1 MDVATA
7 NKASSFLWLGLAA
20 GCFFTPWISD
30 RLQNRKLP
38 TVAGIAVQLFALV
51 VLLYFPSRDPTIE
64 MALCFLFGVG
74 NSVHMLAFSTASD
87 VVKPQFIG
95 TSAAIVN
102 GMMFIVGGMMISRP
116 GVRVGL
122 GIDEGVVPASLE
134 LAQFASRPLL
144 IGLVAALI
152 IAMLMR
158 ETYPR
163 RQTLMATT

>member
-1 MDVATA
+1 
-7 NKASSFLWLGLAA
+7 
-20 GCFFTPWISD
+20 
-30 RLQNRKLP
+30 
-38 TVAGIAVQLFALV
+38 
-51 VLLYFPSRDPTIE
+51 
-64 MALCFLFGVG
+64 
-74 NSVHMLAFSTASD
+74 
-87 VVKPQFIG
+87 
-95 TSAAIVN
+95 
-102 GMMFIVGGMMISRP
+102 MISRP